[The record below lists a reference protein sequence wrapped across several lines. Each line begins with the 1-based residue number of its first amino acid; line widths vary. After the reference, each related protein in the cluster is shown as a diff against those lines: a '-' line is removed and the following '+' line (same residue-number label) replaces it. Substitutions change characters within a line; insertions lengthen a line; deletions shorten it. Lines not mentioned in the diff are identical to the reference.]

1 MRRAWPSTRFIYA
14 VQEQRRNGLV
24 KIGTANDLDRRLA
37 EVRRQTPHEIAL
49 LGVAVWHGEHARL
62 AEAMV
67 HHRLSA
73 YRARPH
79 QLAARQIT
87 AKREWFHPKPPV
99 LEWVEGATSPL
110 EVALTLEP
118 RRLTFVD
125 AAEA

>member
-1 MRRAWPSTRFIYA
+1 
-14 VQEQRRNGLV
+14 
-24 KIGTANDLDRRLA
+24 
-37 EVRRQTPHEIAL
+37 
-49 LGVAVWHGEHARL
+49 
-62 AEAMV
+62 MV

-110 EVALTLEP
+110 EAALTLEP

-125 AAEA
+125 APGA